1 MGGSSSRDSNSGGA
15 TNQVSGYE
23 AAITK
28 QNKGTKKEINKNFNV
43 STFSD
48 RNYKEDS
55 SANKFINTDTKR
67 NKAFK
72 FMPVILQSGTKVLE
86 GITDAP
92 KKNRAFLI
100 NNYDKIGKNYD
111 LPNKKEFLN
120 KNLEAQQKIYTDMRQ
135 DFMRNNKNA
144 LGEDITGGGG
154 YTAPSKNSISNIDT
168 KATKQMASSG
178 IVTNVGIPKPQS
190 TPTTAEISQ
199 ASATN
204 AVEPSSSYTS
214 NQNTLLTNKRKGRSN
229 TILTASTGLGNS
241 SLTTTKKTLGA

>member
-1 MGGSSSRDSNSGGA
+1 MGGSRSRDSNSGGA

-55 SANKFINTDTKR
+55 SANKFINSDTKQ
-67 NKAFK
+67 NKPFK
-72 FMPVILQSGTKVLE
+72 FAPIILQTGTKVLE

-100 NNYDKIGKNYD
+100 NNYDRIGKNYD
-111 LPNKKEFLN
+111 LPNKKEFL
-120 KNLEAQQKIYTDMRQ
+120 KKDLETQQKIYIDMSQ
-135 DFMRNNKNA
+135 DFMQNKKNVF
-144 LGEDITGGGG
+144 GEASTGGSS
-154 YTAPSKNSISNIDT
+154 YTAPSENSMLTSDT
-168 KATKQMASSG
+168 KATRQIASSG
-178 IVTNVGIPKPQS
+178 IVTS
-190 TPTTAEISQ
+190 TGMVAPTTAEVSQ
-199 ASATN
+199 ATATN

-214 NQNTLLTNKRKGRSN
+214 SSNTLLANNRKGRRS
-229 TILTASTGLGNS
+229 TILSKATGLGNS
-241 SLTTTKKTLGA
+241 NLNTTKRTLGA